1 MASVVP
7 LGTFDAKDAE
17 HAFPCQRVPT
27 EIAITESTRRFTLI
41 TPAAVS
47 MS

>member
-1 MASVVP
+1 MAGVVP
-7 LGTFDAKDAE
+7 LGTLDTRVAE
-17 HAFPCQRVPT
+17 HAFLRQRVPT
-27 EIAITESTRRFTLI
+27 EIAITEDTRRFTRI